1 VRHRLTEFGNHLV
14 RFTGNY
20 KVSFRLNSALEVLHE
35 LANEMNKVKREIFHE
50 GVIADGNH

>member
-35 LANEMNKVKREIFHE
+35 LANEMNKAKREIFHE